1 MLFGRSERDR
11 REIASLT
18 KIMTWYTCVRLADIL
33 QIDLKTEIIKIDVS
47 VTEVTGTTAH
57 L

>member
-33 QIDLKTEIIKIDVS
+33 QIDLKTEIIKIDSS
-47 VTEVTGTTAH
+47 VTEVTGTTAN

>member
-33 QIDLKTEIIKIDVS
+33 KIDLKTEIIKIDAS

>member
-1 MLFGRSERDR
+1 VLFGRSERDR

-33 QIDLKTEIIKIDVS
+33 QIDLKTEIIKIDSS
-47 VTEVTGTTAH
+47 VTEVTGTTAN